1 MSVQL
6 MKMLYMFLISKA
18 KPLIKKVEEPIVG
31 GV

>member
-18 KPLIKKVEEPIVG
+18 KPLVKKVDDAIG
-31 GV
+31 GGA